1 MNTHFF
7 YENGTGDIFDE
18 QVQEAPSYFEDK
30 SFPLTGLTDLRK
42 YIKNQ
47 NIQVEARS
55 SADAEMK
62 EAELK
67 KERFLQYNVYTLED
81 CERQFYF
88 LKEKLMK
95 PTQAALAANVNYGTA
110 RKWKK
115 TYTATTQN
123 AVENLDLIRMSKV
136 EDTLRCNV
144 AA

>member
-1 MNTHFF
+1 MSHNMNTHFF

-67 KERFLQYNVYTLED
+67 KERVLQYNVYTLED
-81 CERQFYF
+81 CER
-88 LKEKLMK
+88 
-95 PTQAALAANVNYGTA
+95 
-110 RKWKK
+110 
-115 TYTATTQN
+115 
-123 AVENLDLIRMSKV
+123 
-136 EDTLRCNV
+136 
-144 AA
+144 